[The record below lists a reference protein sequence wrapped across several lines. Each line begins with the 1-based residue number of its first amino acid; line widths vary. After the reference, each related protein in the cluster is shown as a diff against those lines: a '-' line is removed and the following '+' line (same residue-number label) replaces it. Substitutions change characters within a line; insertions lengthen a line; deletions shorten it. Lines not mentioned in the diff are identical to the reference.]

1 MQPRRQQQQ
10 SILSFLHKQSPRR
23 ELDPAGD
30 GTTPEKPP
38 RPATGSIAGIMDRL
52 VRPPQPPGRN
62 QDASQVRHVE
72 EQASPFRNQI
82 PSNGQLSV
90 SSSGLCNSENNRVN
104 LFSEQ
109 GLDVTFLHEPPKNS
123 SRSSADEFIRA
134 SALFPEFSSNHTPI
148 QEHPNKLSSKFPNNR
163 CIWASSLFEDFDVQ
177 TPQNPSKRIFTGPS
191 HVDDTP
197 STECGSFQTLQ
208 HSSRK
213 FSLNSA
219 NGEYARAVTTFG
231 IDSNDNPT
239 EPAKKLLP
247 RSTDP
252 LYIKPTKLFAE
263 FDSNQT
269 PLQKHSKN
277 FSLAIMDGKHV
288 GAAAGTFPDHDS
300 SPFKPETPAM
310 RIAIPRLKR
319 AREEQSVTPE
329 NQCSP
334 LWALN
339 RMKPA
344 HPFEKK
350 FRDEITES
358 ARSKFEWLNP
368 LNIRDA
374 SGRRP
379 NDPLY
384 DRSTLFIPPDALRK
398 MSTSQKQYWNIKC
411 RYMDIV
417 LFFKVVGISES
428 GIDDVVDKLLAR
440 GYKVGRIEQMESAD
454 QAKARGSNS
463 VIERKLVTVSTPS
476 TAADNNIGP
485 DAVHL
490 LALKELTTSS
500 NGCRVFGFAFLDY
513 TALKIWV
520 GSLRDDDSLAA
531 LGALLVQVSPREV
544 IYETS
549 VNQDAAVCALGG
561 LIGHLTRL
569 MLDDA
574 LTNGEIRPYHVY
586 QTCLRMNGQTL
597 MNLEIFRNS
606 FDGGSSGTLYKH
618 LNHCITAFGKRL
630 LRSWICHPLK
640 DVDVINRRLDI
651 VEGFIQ
657 DSGLNSTILQSL
669 RKIHDLERLLGQVRS
684 TVGLS
689 STVRLPFVGEKILKR
704 RIKTFCTLIKGL
716 KVGISLLNDLQ
727 RGDHG
732 VAALSKVVDIP
743 TLNSLDELINQFE
756 EAIDR
761 EFPENQDRPV
771 NDDDH
776 NTLVV
781 LVELFVGK
789 ASEWSLGLWHPYAF
803 AESTNSLVPNNLS
816 VGQDLSGTFLVEC
829 TETASVLEKATEDSL
844 VLLDELGR
852 GTSTFDGYAIA
863 YAVFRHLVERV
874 RCRLLFAT
882 HYHPLTKE
890 FASHPHVSLQHMA
903 CMFKPKN
910 GAHGDSVEKELSS
923 STG

>member
-417 LFFKVVGISES
+417 LFFKVGKFYELYELDAEIGQKELDWKMTVSGVGKCRQVGISES

-544 IYETS
+544 IYETSGLSKETHISMRKYASAGSVKMQLTPLSTIDFSDASQIRTSIHSKGYFKASKDSWLSALNSS

-789 ASEWSLGLWHPYAF
+789 ASEWSLTTCP
-803 AESTNSLVPNNLS
+803 S
-816 VGQDLSGTFLVEC
+816 
-829 TETASVLEKATEDSL
+829 K
-844 VLLDELGR
+844 R
-852 GTSTFDGYAIA
+852 
-863 YAVFRHLVERV
+863 
-874 RCRLLFAT
+874 
-882 HYHPLTKE
+882 
-890 FASHPHVSLQHMA
+890 
-903 CMFKPKN
+903 
-910 GAHGDSVEKELSS
+910 
-923 STG
+923 